1 MNATMNQE
9 FHDLASWVLDRARQ
23 AGSGDSR
30 VRVNRRRHVEVNYRE
45 RRPEVIKEATTQG
58 LFLEV
63 FANNR
68 YAGRSTPDFRRATLE
83 DFIAEVVSEAGIMD
97 EDPYRTLPDS
107 EYYEGRTTRDLQL
120 ADPLHDRLTAEE
132 RHEMARTVEETCLEE
147 GGNTV
152 ISVEARQND
161 DMYEE
166 LVLSSKGFEGFNRM
180 TMFNVAAIMT
190 ARDEGDRRPMGYN
203 WIGCRHL
210 SDLPCLEETG
220 RIAAKRTLD
229 LLGAK
234 KIQTETLPVIIENR
248 VAGRVVWGLIDPLS
262 AGSIDQQ
269 RSFLADMKG
278 KQLGS
283 SLLTITDEPF
293 IPRAVGSRYYDGDGF
308 PARERALIREGV
320 VNEFMVDWYYGRKL
334 GWEPTSGSVSN
345 LNIPAGSRSVDEI
358 IRDLGRCM
366 LITDFIGGNSN
377 STTGDFSIG
386 VIGKLFDKSG
396 FVYNVAEMNMAGNH
410 LKFWDKLVET
420 ANDPWTYS
428 SARFPSLV
436 IDGVVVAGV

>member
-1 MNATMNQE
+1 MNTIRNQE
-9 FHDLASWVLDRARQ
+9 FLDLASWVLDRARL

-63 FANNR
+63 FANKR
-68 YAGRSTPDFRRATLE
+68 YAGRSTPDFRKTTLE
-83 DFIAEVVSEAGIMD
+83 GFIADVLAEAGIMD
-97 EDPYRTLPDS
+97 EDPYRTLPDP
-107 EYYEGRTTRDLQL
+107 EYYKGRTTRDLQL
-120 ADPLHDRLTAEE
+120 ADPFHDRLTAEG
-132 RHEMARTVEETCLEE
+132 RHEMAKTVEEVCLTE
-147 GGNTV
+147 GGERV
-152 ISVEARQND
+152 ISVEAGEYD
-161 DMYEE
+161 EMYEE
-166 LVLSSKGFEGFNRM
+166 LILSSKGFEGYNRT
-180 TMFNVAAIMT
+180 TMFATGASMT
-190 ARDEGDRRPMGYN
+190 VRDEGDRRPNGYN

-210 SDLPCLEETG
+210 SDLPSLEETG
-220 RIAAKRTLD
+220 RIAAQRTLG

-248 VAGRVVWGLIDPLS
+248 VAARIVWGLIGPLG

-278 KQLGS
+278 KQIGS
-283 SLLTITDEPF
+283 SLLSITDEPF
-293 IPRAVGSRYYDGDGF
+293 IPRASGSRYYDGDGF
-308 PARERALIREGV
+308 PARERALFSEGV
-320 VNEFMVDWYYGRKL
+320 VNEFLVDWYYGRKL
-334 GWEPTSGSVSN
+334 GWEPNSGSVSN
-345 LNIPAGSRSVDEI
+345 LVIPAGSRSVDEI

-366 LITDFIGGNSN
+366 LITGFIGGNSN

-396 FVYNVAEMNMAGNH
+396 FVCNVAEMNMAGNH
-410 LKFWDKLVET
+410 LRFWDKLIET
-420 ANDPWTYS
+420 ANDPWMYS